1 MMERADC
8 YNVLKEQFL
17 ATMYDELMPGILHN
31 FANPLNGIMGRSKL
45 LQRRLDDHV
54 RKIRERYPD
63 VAAGFKED
71 YEKILKD
78 VASINRE
85 SDKFTELFWDVAR
98 KFQGIAEERP
108 EKINISQLLV
118 SEMRFTDFFLS
129 FKHEVKKNLAFREDV
144 PDITGPL
151 ADYSLSFF
159 ALIRRAMTAM
169 KSSPEKEFFIST
181 DCDQQKVFVYIR
193 DTGVPFTEENIR
205 VIHNMST
212 DKDGTTPSSVQDGLF
227 YACCLLEHHGA
238 RIHLSSDSSFNEVTV
253 AIPYR

>member
-1 MMERADC
+1 MERADC
-8 YNVLKEQFL
+8 FNILKEQFL

-54 RKIRERYPD
+54 RKVRERYPD
-63 VAAGFKED
+63 AASAFKED

-78 VASINRE
+78 VASISRE
-85 SDKFTELFWDVAR
+85 SDKFSELFWDVAR

-108 EKINISQLLV
+108 EKINLSQLLM
-118 SEMRFTDFFLS
+118 SEMRFSDFFLC
-129 FKHEVKKNLAFREDV
+129 FKHEVKKKLEFKEDV

-151 ADYSLSFF
+151 ADYSLGFF

-169 KSSPEKEFFIST
+169 KSSPEKEFSLSI
-181 DCDQQKVFVYIR
+181 DNDQQKVFVYIR
-193 DTGVPFTEENIR
+193 DTGEPFTEENIR
-205 VIHNMST
+205 VINSLST
-212 DKDGTTPSSVQDGLF
+212 DKNVNTPSFIQDGLF
-227 YACCLLEHHGA
+227 HACCLLEHHGA
-238 RIHLSSDSSFNEVTV
+238 RIHLSRDSSFNELTV